1 MAYMNVPG
9 FIKDH
14 SKVIPLNTGG
24 NRACYRLNTI
34 REYLDGKHWKPQA
47 ENASV
52 GDTNIRRW
60 RFGEHLEEHKINKT
74 ILLVG
79 QTGSGKTTLIN
90 TMVNYVIGVKFEDK
104 VWFQITEE
112 EQKEQ
117 TESQTSSVT
126 VYQIHIKGNPVSLTI
141 IDTPGYGDTRGQE
154 HDKAITDNLQK
165 LFESYGEIDTIHA
178 VGLVVKSSENRLTDF
193 QTYIFNSVLSLFG
206 ADIENNIVIL
216 MTYSD
221 GFTPVDAIA
230 AIKKDV
236 KCAKDKDGD
245 PVYFLFNNRQCE
257 KYKENQVKQYEGIW
271 SSGKDSMDE
280 LFKFLQS
287 VQGQSL
293 KMTGDVLKTR
303 KQAEACLGD
312 LMSSIELV
320 KGEEK
325 ELNDIKKIVKEN
337 KENLDNNQNFTF
349 EIERTVKEKVPIKDH
364 FKNCDEE
371 ATCCDKCKK
380 NCHFPGCTW
389 VKNLYWC
396 SVMSRGKCTVCECSY
411 KDHVKQGK
419 LYMPI
424 TRKVRDTDEGLK
436 KKYKDIHGKSI
447 SIQQNIE
454 KQLQEKKGE
463 MSKLLDEAFNLIMRL
478 DEIALQKEPLDIR
491 KDLDVLIQNLRDTNQ
506 LERANKLEEIQNRAV
521 SHRGPRRL
529 LQNLKNVF
537 SFDEMQK

>member
-1 MAYMNVPG
+1 MAYMNISG
-9 FIKDH
+9 FTEDQ

-34 REYLDGKHWKPQA
+34 REYLDGKHWKPQS
-47 ENASV
+47 ENAAR
-52 GDTNIRRW
+52 GDTDIRRW

-90 TMVNYVIGVKFEDK
+90 TMVNYMIGVKFEDK

-112 EQKEQ
+112 QQKVQ

-126 VYQIHIKGNPVSLTI
+126 VYQVHIKGNPISLTI

-154 HDKAITDNLQK
+154 HDKAITDNLRK
-165 LFESYGEIDTIHA
+165 LFESYGGIDTIDA

-221 GFTPVDAIA
+221 GLTPTDALA
-230 AIKKDV
+230 AIKREV
-236 KCAKDKDGD
+236 KCAMDKDGY

-257 KYKENQVKQYEGIW
+257 KYKERQTKQYEQIW
-271 SSGKDSMDE
+271 NTGKDSMDE
-280 LFKFLQS
+280 FFEFLQS

-293 KMTGDVLKTR
+293 KMTGDVLQMR
-303 KQAEACLGD
+303 KQAEACLRD
-312 LMSSIELV
+312 LMSSIDLV
-320 KGEEK
+320 KREEK
-325 ELNDIKKIVKEN
+325 ELKDIKRIVKEN
-337 KENLDNNQNFTF
+337 KKNLDNNKNFTF
-349 EIERTVKEKVPIKDH
+349 EIERTVVEKVPVKNH
-364 FKNCDEE
+364 FQNCDEE
-371 ATCCDKCKK
+371 ATCCKLCKK

-389 VKNLYWC
+389 VKKLNWC
-396 SVMSRGKCTVCECSY
+396 SVMSHGKCTVCGCSY
-411 KDHVKQGK
+411 VDHVKEHK

-436 KKYKDIHGKSI
+436 KKYKDIHGKSMGM
-447 SIQQNIE
+447 QQNIE
-454 KQLQEKKGE
+454 EQLQAKKGE
-463 MSKLLDEAFNLIMRL
+463 MSKLLDKAYNLITHL
-478 DEIALQKEPLDIR
+478 DEIALQKEPLDIL
-491 KDLDVLIQNLRDTNQ
+491 KDINVLIKNLRDTNQ
-506 LERANKLEEIQNRAV
+506 LEKANKLEEIQNRAV
-521 SHRGPRRL
+521 SHRGTGGL
-529 LQNLKNVF
+529 IQKIKNVF
-537 SFDEMQK
+537 SLDEMHK